1 MATSTTRTDIIELVV
16 LATGGA
22 PGTTQLAKLVS
33 ASDGG
38 STLSEI
44 AATLTSSAAFTSKYP
59 AFQTPAEFAAEFL
72 DVIVPGWTAA
82 QKAEGVTVIRPYK
95 WRHES
100 R

>member
-22 PGTTQLAKLVS
+22 PGTTQLAKLVT

-38 STLSEI
+38 ATLSEI
-44 AATLTSSAAFTSKYP
+44 AATLTTSAAFTAKYP

-72 DVIVPGWTAA
+72 DVIVPGWTAT
-82 QKAEGVTVIRPYK
+82 QKAEGVTIHRPYK
-95 WRHES
+95 WGHEPG
-100 R
+100 